1 MPVVDWLK
9 TERKRISSQQKRLIL
24 LTEIYRIK
32 SFLKIHKNV
41 EKTYLQDPIS
51 KLLKMFVFLAYPFMK
66 ITESVTV
73 IPL

>member
-51 KLLKMFVFLAYPFMK
+51 KLPKMFVFLAYPFMK
-66 ITESVTV
+66 ITESVNV